1 MIATLHASEM
11 TCARR
16 TQAAKANKAMI
27 RPVKSQAGF
36 WALISLFYVAVLAG
50 CGQHNQEYLA
60 KIFNRKVTV
69 DDFKTRYL
77 RLLQMT
83 SQRDNLLARKSV
95 LDALIN
101 EEMLLFHARQSGLEK
116 EERFK
121 KEAEAITQ
129 QALLEAYAKHLVNT
143 RVKITDA
150 DLRNAFVRLNTEISA
165 RHLYAP
171 TEDEAR
177 ALYARLQS
185 GYTFEELAA
194 MTFNEP
200 ELSSNGGYLGY
211 FTLGDMDPAFEET
224 AYNLKIGEV
233 SEPVKTAY
241 GYSIIKVEGRKT
253 NPLIT
258 EHDFQKRK
266 NRIEKYLRWVKA
278 EQEAKKY
285 AGEVAQSLRF
295 QFNQAALRFL
305 LHQITGADDSSYA
318 RRNGQIESD
327 FKYHDLS
334 LAETLVQFE
343 GGEWRLEDFL
353 KASAFT
359 SARQRKLIKNE
370 DRLKQFIQGLVVR
383 EQLLKKAGDL
393 NLQKQ
398 ESVQETINKETK
410 NYTLKRMREAIVD
423 TVNVPE
429 RAMRERFEKFS
440 ERYYFP
446 EEVNVKEILVD
457 SEKLGKELIQ
467 KLRKGEDFSEL
478 ARRHSLRQW
487 AAERGGELGFAPR
500 GKYGALADTVFSL
513 KPGELIGPLPTER
526 YYSIIQA
533 VGIKEKR
540 PKNFEQAKDEIR
552 QELLWDWQ
560 RKALQSCLDT
570 WREESKIQVNEKK
583 LQTLTFSNP
592 SSS

>member
-1 MIATLHASEM
+1 MTKARHNQAS
-11 TCARR
+11 
-16 TQAAKANKAMI
+16 KANNAMI
-27 RPVKSQAGF
+27 KPIKSRAWF
-36 WALISLFYVAVLAG
+36 WTLISFFYVAVLMS
-50 CGQHNQEYLA
+50 CGQHNQEHLA
-60 KIFNRKVTV
+60 KVSNRKVTE
-69 DDFKTRYL
+69 DDFKNRYL

-83 SQRDNLLARKSV
+83 SGRDNLLARKSV
-95 LDALIN
+95 LNALIN
-101 EEMLLFHARQSGLEK
+101 EEILLFHAQQSGLEN
-116 EERFK
+116 EERFG
-121 KEAEAITQ
+121 KEAEAIAQ
-129 QALLEAYAKHLVNT
+129 QALLEAYAKHIVNT
-143 RVKITDA
+143 RVKITEA
-150 DLRNAFVRLNTEISA
+150 DLRNAFVRLHTEISA
-165 RHLYAP
+165 RHLYAQ

-177 ALYARLQS
+177 TLYAKLQS

-200 ELSSNGGYLGY
+200 GLNGNGGYLGY
-211 FTLGDMDPAFEET
+211 FTLGDMDPAFEEA
-224 AYNLKIGEV
+224 AYNLKTGEV

-241 GYSIIKVEGRKT
+241 GYSIIKVEDRKT

-266 NRIEKYLRWVKA
+266 NRIEKYLLWVKA

-285 AGEVAQSLRF
+285 AGEVAQSLHF
-295 QFNQAALRFL
+295 QFNQPALRFL
-305 LHQITGADDSSYA
+305 LHKITGADDSSYA
-318 RRNGQIESD
+318 RRNGQMEGD
-327 FKYHDLS
+327 FKYRDLT
-334 LAETLVQFE
+334 LAETVVQFE

-359 SARQRKLIKNE
+359 SPRQRKLIKNE

-383 EQLLKKAGDL
+383 EHLLKKARDI

-398 ESVQETINKETK
+398 KSVQEAIARETR
-410 NYTLKRMREAIVD
+410 NYTLKRMKEVILD

-429 RAMRERFEKFS
+429 RAMREYFEKFS
-440 ERYYFP
+440 ERYHYP
-446 EEVNVKEILVD
+446 EEVNVREILVD
-457 SEKLGKELIQ
+457 SEKLGKNLMRR
-467 KLRKGEDFSEL
+467 LRKGEDFSEL

-526 YYSIIQA
+526 YYSIIQV
-533 VGIKEKR
+533 VGIKER
-540 PKNFEQAKDEIR
+540 RSKNFEQAKDEIR

-560 RKALQSCLDT
+560 RKALQSFLDT
-570 WREESKIQVNEKK
+570 RREKIKIEVNEKK
-583 LQTLTFSNP
+583 LQTLTFSNQ